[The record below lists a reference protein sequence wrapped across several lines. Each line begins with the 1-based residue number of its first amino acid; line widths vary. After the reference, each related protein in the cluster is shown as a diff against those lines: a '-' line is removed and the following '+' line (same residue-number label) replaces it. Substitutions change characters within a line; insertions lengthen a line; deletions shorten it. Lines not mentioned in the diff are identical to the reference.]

1 MPMTL
6 PRIHS
11 PPLSTTLRNHATLI
25 VVGLV
30 LVALS
35 VVYTWRMSVGMR
47 QEQEVAIAQLRQD
60 ERNAVEMWEDILR
73 STNIGGQMVYNPELL
88 HELAEHTNVPLII
101 ADERLNVWVTN
112 LSEDI
117 VGNPELLRREIML
130 MSQNNKPISVTYGVM
145 NQTVVT
151 IYYGMTD
158 YENLV
163 SSRHSRALAL
173 FPYMQ
178 LCIILIF
185 AVFAYI
191 AFVSAKQGEHNR
203 VWIGLAKETAH
214 QLGTPTSSL
223 LGWIEYLRSQPVD
236 QQAVDEMGKDLAHL
250 MKIAD
255 RFSKIG
261 SETQLSPAN
270 INEVVGDT
278 VMYFRRRIPRNVTL
292 TYNGLAMAP
301 IRVSINAALFEWVIE
316 NLMKNSLDALQG
328 QGSIEVVVG
337 ESGNTV
343 FVEVSDTGKGIA
355 KSNWTRIFEP
365 GFTTKTRGW
374 GLGLSLSRRIVEEY
388 HAGKIAVVRSEMGK
402 GTTIRVTLKRSEAD
416 E

>member
-1 MPMTL
+1 MKL
-6 PRIHS
+6 PRLHT
-11 PPLSTTLRNHATLI
+11 PNLSITLRNHATLI

-30 LVALS
+30 LAALS

-47 QEQEVAIAQLRQD
+47 QEQEAAIEQLRQD

-112 LSEDI
+112 LADEI
-117 VGNPELLRREIML
+117 VNNPELLRREIML

-151 IYYGMTD
+151 IYYGMTNYAD
-158 YENLV
+158 LV
-163 SSRHSRALAL
+163 SSKHSRALEL

-178 LCIILIF
+178 LGIIIIF
-185 AVFAYI
+185 AIFAYI
-191 AFVSAKQGEHNR
+191 AFASAKQSEHNR
-203 VWIGLAKETAH
+203 VWVGLAKETAH

-250 MKIAD
+250 MKIVD

-261 SETQLSPAN
+261 SETQLTPTN

-278 VMYFRRRIPRNVTL
+278 VMYFRRRVPRNVTL
-292 TYNGLAMAP
+292 TYNGLAIAP
-301 IRVSINAALFEWVIE
+301 IRVSMNAALFEWVIE

-328 QGSIEVVVG
+328 QGSIDVVVG

-374 GLGLSLSRRIVEEY
+374 GLGLSLSRRIIEEY

-402 GTTIRVTLKRSEAD
+402 GTTIRVTLERREGD